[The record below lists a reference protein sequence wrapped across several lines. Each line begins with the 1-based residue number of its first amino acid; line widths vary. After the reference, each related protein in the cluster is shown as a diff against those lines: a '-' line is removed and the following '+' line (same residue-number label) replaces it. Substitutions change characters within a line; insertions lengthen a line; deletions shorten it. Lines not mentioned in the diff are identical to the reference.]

1 MQKRFIA
8 CVLALLCV
16 CALLASCGSESATED
31 SSLQESS
38 GQDQSAGT
46 ESSDISEEN
55 SDNSYQDNSEETSQ
69 DNSEDNSAPEQS
81 EPDISLPEST
91 NDEAPGFNGSF
102 AAALSLNAVERQ
114 GKSFRIAYTKE
125 NPTAAKVCVTN
136 PAVAITA
143 IFDGSTT
150 RFFDALSGEYYTI
163 LVGDY
168 TVLGSNDSFV
178 SANGKKGI
186 RFTRDQGSMPV
197 WENIDDEF
205 SATQPII
212 YWSQTYKTAYTV
224 MADKDGK
231 LDIYCFTESSF
242 VPCISNGKYGIVNNG
257 TVLVPFEYDY
267 IQSYQ
272 GCAEYASNSN
282 LGVYLAKK
290 DGKTYYITANGTNL
304 TPEGFTCGSVPY
316 GNRAWVFENDHGF
329 VLEFN

>member
-8 CVLALLCV
+8 CVIALLILCT
-16 CALLASCGSESATED
+16 ALSACGNSGNEQAPDASM
-31 SSLQESS
+31 QEPSD
-38 GQDQSAGT
+38 QDQSTGT
-46 ESSDISEEN
+46 ESSDISEES
-55 SDNSYQDNSEETSQ
+55 SDISEEISQ
-69 DNSEDNSAPEQS
+69 EASEDASVPEQS
-81 EPDISLPEST
+81 QPDISMPEST

-102 AAALSLNAVERQ
+102 ASALALNTVERQ

-143 IFDGSTT
+143 VFDGSTT
-150 RFFDALSGEYYTI
+150 RFFDALTGEYYTI

-168 TVLGSNDSFV
+168 TLAADKGFA
-178 SANGKKGI
+178 SAKGKKGI
-186 RFTRDQGSMPV
+186 SFNRVQGGVPV
-197 WENIDDEF
+197 WEDAEYDF
-205 SATQPII
+205 SQNQPII

-224 MADKDGK
+224 MADKEGRVDF
-231 LDIYCFTESSF
+231 YCFTEASF

-257 TVLVPFEYDY
+257 VVTTPFEYDY

-272 GCAEYASNSN
+272 GCAEYENNSN
-282 LGVYLAKK
+282 LGVFLAIKG
-290 DGKTYYITANGTNL
+290 GKTYYITADGTNL